1 MLVQVNLALR
11 SFSSTLSR
19 PNELDR
25 SFLDEFWSNLSATM
39 TLRKPDTLYLS
50 FYQECPSLVDNFHDQ
65 LWMDVATQILKCS
78 TRRITHLSMYSKH
91 RSKFYLCLVLR
102 SVHH

>member
-50 FYQECPSLVDNFHDQ
+50 FYQECP
-65 LWMDVATQILKCS
+65 
-78 TRRITHLSMYSKH
+78 
-91 RSKFYLCLVLR
+91 
-102 SVHH
+102 